1 MVPLMM
7 KKEKRKDEE
16 LERGRSKGNKAGG
29 WSAEEKREKVEA
41 KWAAVEAREMETGK
55 KGRERWKAREMKQRR
70 EYEATMQE
78 EWKRELVMEKMV
90 EAEEKEKRMKERWEW
105 AVGLPMSELRELVR
119 CRRGVVV
126 SRWEE
131 VVEKYMYINN
141 MA

>member
-29 WSAEEKREKVEA
+29 WSAGGEEA
-41 KWAAVEAREMETGK
+41 KWAAVEAREMEK
-55 KGRERWKAREMKQRR
+55 KSIEDEKGIRGRERWKAREMKQRR
-70 EYEATMQE
+70 EYEATKQE
-78 EWKRELVMEKMV
+78 EWKRDLVMEKMV
-90 EAEEKEKRMKERWEW
+90 EAEGKEKRMKERWEW

-119 CRRGVVV
+119 CRRGVVA

-131 VVEKYMYINN
+131 VVE
-141 MA
+141 